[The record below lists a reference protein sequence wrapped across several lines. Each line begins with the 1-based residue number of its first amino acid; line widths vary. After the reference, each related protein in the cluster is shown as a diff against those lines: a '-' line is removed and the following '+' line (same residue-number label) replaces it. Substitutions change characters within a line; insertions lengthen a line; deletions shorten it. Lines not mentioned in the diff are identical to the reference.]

1 MPAYVIVEVEIE
13 DVAAYKEYKKLNP
26 AAIAAYDG
34 RLIVKGAKTESLK
47 ANWHPNEW

>member
-13 DVAAYKEYKKLNP
+13 DVAAYKEYKKLIP

-47 ANWHPNEW
+47 QTGTRNE